1 MSATCGL
8 VSLEDLVA
16 YWANDLAQGD
26 VDRLDEHLVGCA
38 VCSRASGGI
47 SAVAM
52 GLREFIPAIVGHA
65 KLESLRGAG
74 HRVREN
80 PIRPGE
86 RTVVM
91 FAADTDLLVHK
102 LTGLDLS
109 GATSVG
115 IVVSVEETG
124 AVIFAD
130 PSVPFDRNS
139 GEVLLVCQRHFAAL
153 PPNIV
158 AVVHS
163 HDAAGTE
170 RTARYAIPHIFEPR
184 P

>member
-1 MSATCGL
+1 MSATCGV

-16 YWANDLAQGD
+16 YWASDLAQGD
-26 VDRLDEHLVGCA
+26 VDRLDEHLMGCA
-38 VCSRASGGI
+38 VCSMASGGI

-80 PIRPGE
+80 PIRPDE
-86 RTVVM
+86 RTVVV

-109 GATSVG
+109 EAASVG
-115 IVVSVEETG
+115 IVLSVEETG
-124 AVIFAD
+124 AVLFAD
-130 PSVPFDRNS
+130 PAVPFDRHS
-139 GEVLLVCQRHFAAL
+139 GEVLLVCQRHFATL

-158 AVVHS
+158 AVVLS
-163 HDAAGTE
+163 RDAAGTE
-170 RTARYAIPHIFEPR
+170 RTARYAIPHVFEPR
-184 P
+184 A